1 MITSFPRL
9 VKSILKQLCPH
20 DYPVLNSRLFFE
32 IWLTFVLDQSLTSM
46 RDLFYRL
53 NKAGIKVDISTFS
66 KACKTRQ
73 NQHFCRI
80 YVELMERLKRKNPT
94 TAQMLFPIDSTIVTL
109 TSKLFW
115 MQGYHQVKLMN
126 GVNLVQG
133 NPSECLIHFG
143 QGHDA
148 LFASLVPGMIPEDGI
163 GIMDRGFASW
173 EFLEQLSQTKTLF
186 VVRIKNNM
194 KTELDHQ
201 RYRVVWF
208 CDLESRR
215 EFRLATNVEQMTNE
229 EVGEVYRHRWQIE
242 LLWKFLKMHLK
253 LDKLITKNVNGVTI
267 QIYTVLI
274 AYLILQLIEIPAFY
288 GNQLLDKLRYLQLE
302 LSRRCSIV
310 HWSFDLI
317 PETLV

>member
-1 MITSFPRL
+1 MLASFSQL

-32 IWLTFVLDQSLTSM
+32 IWLTFVLDKGLTSM

-53 NKAGIKVDISTFS
+53 NHAGIPVDISTFS
-66 KACKTRQ
+66 KACKTRKDG
-73 NQHFCRI
+73 HFCRI
-80 YVELMERLKRKNPT
+80 YAQLIEQVKRQNPT
-94 TAQMLFPIDSTIVTL
+94 QAQILFPIDSTVVTL

-115 MQGYHQVKLMN
+115 FSGYHQVKLLN
-126 GVNLVQG
+126 GINLEQG

-148 LFASLVPGMIPEDGI
+148 RFADCISTMIPENAV

-173 EFLEQLSQTKTLF
+173 AFLDQMSLTGTKF

-194 KTELDHQ
+194 KTELDHA

-208 CDLESRR
+208 CDLESRS
-215 EFRLATNVEQMTNE
+215 EFRLATNVNEMTNE
-229 EVGEVYRHRWQIE
+229 EVSDTYRHRWQIE
-242 LLWKFLKMHLK
+242 VLWKFLKMHLK
-253 LDKLITKNVNGVTI
+253 LDKLITKNVNGVSI
-267 QIYTVLI
+267 QIYMVLI
-274 AYLILQLIEIPAFY
+274 AYLILLLIEIPAFY
-288 GNQLLDKLRYLQLE
+288 GSQLLDKFRYLQLE

-310 HWSFDLI
+310 HWSYDLL
-317 PETLV
+317 PETIV